1 MVCQP
6 LSKLSSIFAYYQDP
20 SSFLPYR
27 TGHTKL
33 NNIGDSTCAVT
44 METVVDD
51 LLNILSPNP
60 KQYIVLA
67 QVPWRIGFCLVLQ
80 TNSSLISLLVCLVV

>member
-1 MVCQP
+1 
-6 LSKLSSIFAYYQDP
+6 
-20 SSFLPYR
+20 
-27 TGHTKL
+27 
-33 NNIGDSTCAVT
+33 

-80 TNSSLISLLVCLVV
+80 TKPYFSLGLFGCLTMVLTS